1 MQAEFIHR
9 VKKLAVGVTLTCMAT
24 AAAAQSYPG
33 HPIRMVVGFPPGGA
47 VDSVARLIADAMGKE
62 LGQTIVVENRSGA
75 AGSIGA
81 AAVAQAEPDG
91 YTILM
96 GNTGSLTINPYLYPD
111 QTVDTM
117 NSFEPVA
124 LVSTAPLAI
133 VARP

>member
-1 MQAEFIHR
+1 
-9 VKKLAVGVTLTCMAT
+9 
-24 AAAAQSYPG
+24 
-33 HPIRMVVGFPPGGA
+33 
-47 VDSVARLIADAMGKE
+47 IADDMGKE

-133 VARP
+133 VARPSLGVTGLADLVNLVK